1 MVILWSKVCS
11 SWDMVS
17 SQRLLVLIIFLSD
30 VFDFLQSA
38 PDVRILR
45 GPLTLQFILNPEETR
60 MNGDEDTF
68 FEDDESD
75 EEEEDDDFPD
85 VEVVEEDDDDYEPI
99 DALYDSGEGRIAK
112 FAEDPWPST
121 TFVLVIIGLAM
132 VLLTP
137 PGIWALWNYFLIAEY
152 LMLVVCGAA
161 IAYSLITWS
170 RAGTHRLRWAGV
182 TSLVLILAL
191 VVLTTLDTFSW
202 VVNLQS
208 IIPGIQTPIITLALV
223 LAIFSIYS
231 LWIIQRNFA
240 QPKR

>member
-1 MVILWSKVCS
+1 
-11 SWDMVS
+11 MVS

-38 PDVRILR
+38 ADGKILTR
-45 GPLTLQFILNPEETR
+45 PLTLQFILNPEETR

-75 EEEEDDDFPD
+75 DEEEEDDDFPD

-99 DALYDSGEGRIAK
+99 DALYETGEGRIAK
-112 FAEDPWPST
+112 FAEDPWPPT

-137 PGIWALWNYFLIAEY
+137 PGIWALWNYFLISEY

-208 IIPGIQTPIITLALV
+208 IIPGVQTPIITLALV
-223 LAIFSIYS
+223 LAIFSI
-231 LWIIQRNFA
+231 IQRNFA
-240 QPKR
+240 PPKR